1 LYEVISRINKAKKML
16 AQEHGRQPH
25 DEEVAELVGMTVDKL
40 KTVVKSARA
49 PTSMERPI
57 GKEKDSTV
65 GVGISGTS
73 WIGYSCCLA
82 FSLHVQM
89 FLSVLCSV
97 S

>member
-1 LYEVISRINKAKKML
+1 MISRINKAKKML

-73 WIGYSCCLA
+73 WIDCSCCCLA